1 MKPRLLLDTHV
12 LLRWL
17 AEPKKLSREQARRLD
32 QALRRGEPV
41 AISTISLLEIA
52 LLMSDLKPRASAP
65 LGDLLAQVEAQPAIR
80 ILPLTAEVAAEVAAL
95 GDALRD
101 PADRTIVATAR
112 VARLTLLTSDTRIL
126 ESGLVTT
133 ID

>member
-17 AEPKKLSREQARRLD
+17 AEPKKLAREQARRLD

-41 AISTISLLEIA
+41 AISAISLLEIA
-52 LLMSDLKPRASAP
+52 LLMSDPKPRANVP

-80 ILPLTAEVAAEVAAL
+80 ILPLTGEVAAEVAAL

-112 VARLTLLTSDTRIL
+112 VLRLTLLTSDTRIL
-126 ESGLVTT
+126 ASGLVTAV
-133 ID
+133 D